1 MSSKPVFN
9 LVYYNK
15 EERIDC
21 GAVWDNGKESGTL
34 SALVDIEKLSTDQNI
49 VRIKMFPNNLDDRA
63 KVLIAHLNELLVKSE
78 QILMNDSYSK
88 KPFYFCLV
96 KEAEKWVN
104 VGAVW
109 NNTQNGNLDFQLK
122 LDAIE
127 GAQKTVRIVLAP
139 NKKFVEIMQHD
150 HQVVPTNISQNQTQQ
165 QLR

>member
-1 MSSKPVFN
+1 
-9 LVYYNK
+9 L
-15 EERIDC
+15 C
-21 GAVWDNGKESGTL
+21 
-34 SALVDIEKLSTDQNI
+34 
-49 VRIKMFPNNLDDRA
+49 
-63 KVLIAHLNELLVKSE
+63 
-78 QILMNDSYSK
+78 
-88 KPFYFCLV
+88 
-96 KEAEKWVN
+96 
-104 VGAVW
+104 VW